1 MYSEVINGLGL
12 SQSAMEMIVFVGIFV
27 AVIGVILVLYW
38 KYIIMGALAVGCVAV
53 MANHKPTEK
62 NIVPPV
68 VEKKEEVLNYVK
80 PSEETSKV
88 ETPNKQTEI
97 NDERSMF
104 MEDCI
109 NLADYT
115 RTKCENL
122 WQDRVQEEREFL
134 EETKSKGKTNGNYR
148 KV

>member
-27 AVIGVILVLYW
+27 AVVGVVLVLYW

-53 MANHKPTEK
+53 FANHKPTEK

-68 VEKKEEVLNYVK
+68 VEKKEEVLNHVK
-80 PSEETSKV
+80 PSEET
-88 ETPNKQTEI
+88 PNKQDET

-115 RTKCENL
+115 RTQCENL
-122 WQDRVQEEREFL
+122 WFDRVQEEREFL

>member
-68 VEKKEEVLNYVK
+68 VEKKEEVLNHVK
-80 PSEETSKV
+80 PSEETPKV
-88 ETPNKQTEI
+88 ETPEKQTETS
-97 NDERSMF
+97 DARSMF

-115 RTKCENL
+115 RTQCEDL
-122 WQDRVQEEREFL
+122 WFDRVQEERAIL
-134 EETKSKGKTNGNYR
+134 EEAKSKGKKHGHYR